1 MLGKPKSLAPVLI
14 IYLFIYLFIH
24 LIIYW
29 IFSYTDH
36 QNNIIDI

>member
-1 MLGKPKSLAPVLI
+1 MLGKPKSLAPILV
-14 IYLFIYLFIH
+14 IYLFIYS

-29 IFSYTDH
+29 ILSYTDH